1 VCVCVCVSV
10 CVWTFVCIKHSR
22 ALAIFFCPE
31 LLHFG
36 FQLGS
41 SVVAG
46 YPTLADGRRR
56 RRTHGQDIR
65 TGGQPDGQEPTQ
77 AHPGDQL
84 ASTHSQIFSYQ
95 HEMRKIAV
103 HS

>member
-1 VCVCVCVSV
+1 M
-10 CVWTFVCIKHSR
+10 KHSR
-22 ALAIFFCPE
+22 ALAIFFCLE

-56 RRTHGQDIR
+56 RRTHGQDCR
-65 TGGQPDGQEPTQ
+65 TSGQPDRRTSPDPRKRTQE
-77 AHPGDQL
+77 
-84 ASTHSQIFSYQ
+84 SN
-95 HEMRKIAV
+95 
-103 HS
+103 